1 MIRIVKLSFH
11 PENIDQFR
19 SLFNGSK
26 EKIRA
31 FDGCNRLELLNDIN
45 NPNIFFTYSYWDKP
59 SSLEKYRQSDLFNSV
74 WSNTKVW
81 FNAKPE
87 AWSVDQKDVQ
97 E

>member
-11 PENIDQFR
+11 PENVDKFL
-19 SLFNGSK
+19 SLFNESK
-26 EKIRA
+26 QKIRMSS
-31 FDGCNRLELLNDIN
+31 GCNRLELLNDIN

-74 WSNTKVW
+74 WSKTKVL
-81 FNAKPE
+81 FNDKPA
-87 AWSVDQKDVQ
+87 AWSVEQKDVQ